1 MWVAAAAK
9 AALQVLL
16 GGPFNAEQQL
26 NQGSDRPFLQV
37 TVSSAAPLAD
47 GQALGISRCDPGPSL
62 DLTRDLEV
70 WVRVAWIAASQPV
83 LELQVGEGVGR
94 FGPEGDVCLSGF
106 ARELLERNL
115 LPLLPPGRGLLVQ
128 PILPQGRTL
137 AERTS
142 NAAFGVVDG
151 LALIGTQAEVQR
163 SAAPDQL
170 QQVLADLRALS
181 ADHAFQGRLV
191 LVIGE
196 NGLAL
201 ARQHGLGPLLKV
213 GNWVG
218 PVLVAAAEAGVR
230 DLLLLG
236 YHGKLIKLAGG
247 IFHTH
252 HHLADGRLEVLV
264 ALGLDAGLS
273 AAQLLQLRGA
283 ASVEEAFQAMD
294 VDQARAIGQHLAAMV
309 EQRSQ
314 SYVARYGA
322 WSMRIGAV
330 LFDRSRTLRWRG
342 PEGEKRFFKL
352 RD

>member
-16 GGPFNAEQQL
+16 GEPFNANQQL
-26 NQGSDRPFLQV
+26 NQGPDQPFLQV
-37 TVSSAAPLAD
+37 PVCSAALLAD
-47 GQALGISRCDPGPSL
+47 GQALGISRCDPGTGL

-70 WVRVAWIAASQPV
+70 WVRVAWIAATKPV
-83 LELQVGEGVGR
+83 LELEAGEGVGR
-94 FGPEGDVCLSGF
+94 FGPEGDICLSGF

-115 LPLLPPGRGLLVQ
+115 LPLLPSGRGLLVR
-128 PILPQGRTL
+128 PILPRGRNL

-170 QQVLADLRALS
+170 QQVLAELGALA
-181 ADHAFQGRLV
+181 ADPAFQGRLV

-196 NGLAL
+196 NGLDL
-201 ARQHGLGPLLKV
+201 ARQQGLEPLLKV

-218 PVLVAAAEAGVR
+218 PVLVAAAEAGVS

-252 HHLADGRLEVLV
+252 HHLADGRMEVLV

-283 ASVEEAFQAMD
+283 ASVEEAFQALD
-294 VDQARAIGQHLAAMV
+294 VDQSSALGQHVAAMV

-314 SYVARYGA
+314 SYVARYGE
-322 WSMRIGAV
+322 WSMRIGAA
-330 LFDRSRTLRWRG
+330 LFDRSRTLRWWG
-342 PEGEKRFFKL
+342 PEGEKRFFTL
-352 RD
+352 MD

>member
-1 MWVAAAAK
+1 M
-9 AALQVLL
+9 
-16 GGPFNAEQQL
+16 
-26 NQGSDRPFLQV
+26 
-37 TVSSAAPLAD
+37 
-47 GQALGISRCDPGPSL
+47 
-62 DLTRDLEV
+62 
-70 WVRVAWIAASQPV
+70 
-83 LELQVGEGVGR
+83 GR
-94 FGPEGDVCLSGF
+94 FGPEGDICLSGF

-115 LPLLPPGRGLLVQ
+115 LPLLPPGRGLMVQ
-128 PILPQGRTL
+128 PILPRGRSL
-137 AERTS
+137 AQRTS

-170 QQVLADLRALS
+170 QEVLAELEARA
-181 ADHAFQGRLV
+181 ADPAFQGRLV

-196 NGLAL
+196 NGLDL
-201 ARQHGLGPLLKV
+201 ARQQGLVPVLKV

-273 AAQLLQLRGA
+273 VAQLLQLRGA
-283 ASVEEAFQAMD
+283 ASVEEAFQALEA
-294 VDQARAIGQHLAAMV
+294 DQATALGQHLAAIV
-309 EQRSQ
+309 ERRSQ
-314 SYVARYGA
+314 SL
-322 WSMRIGAV
+322 SLIHI
-330 LFDRSRTLRWRG
+330 
-342 PEGEKRFFKL
+342 
-352 RD
+352 

>member
-16 GGPFNAEQQL
+16 GEPFNANQQL
-26 NQGSDRPFLQV
+26 NQGPDQPFLQV
-37 TVSSAAPLAD
+37 PVCSSALLTD
-47 GQALGISRCDPGPSL
+47 GQALGISRCDPGTGL

-70 WVRVAWIAASQPV
+70 WVRVAWIAATKPV
-83 LELQVGEGVGR
+83 LELEAGEGVGR

-115 LPLLPPGRGLLVQ
+115 LPLLPPGRGLLVR
-128 PILPQGRTL
+128 PILPRGRNL

-170 QQVLADLRALS
+170 QQVLAELGALA
-181 ADHAFQGRLV
+181 ADPAFQGRLV

-196 NGLAL
+196 NGLDL
-201 ARQHGLGPLLKV
+201 ARQQGLEPLLKV

-218 PVLVAAAEAGVR
+218 PVLVAAAEAGVS

-273 AAQLLQLRGA
+273 TAELLQCRGA
-283 ASVEEAFQAMD
+283 ASVEEAFQALD
-294 VDQARAIGQHLAAMV
+294 PDQARALGQHLAAMV

-314 SYVARYGA
+314 SYVARYGE
-322 WSMRIGAV
+322 WSMRIGAA
-330 LFDRSRTLRWRG
+330 LFDRSRTLRWWG
-342 PEGEKRFFKL
+342 PEGEKRFFTL